1 MATDYS
7 AGTPWDYAKKNPSGN
22 IVDKELDWQDFGRDD
37 IVGQELN
44 RPSSAFTKVQRYP
57 GGYGSSSA
65 PSGPSKPGG
74 FGGFGGGGFG
84 SGSFT
89 FNPTF
94 NVTSSN
100 VNTAGGGGGA
110 IGSITD
116 STVGDIET
124 GADTTTKGPIKTT
137 SAESGTTA
145 ANTFLENITDSV
157 ISDTANPI
165 QTPIVTASNQ
175 APSSIAAA
183 LTNQTSDT
191 ATNQNIPDN
200 LGTITNTGETT
211 STTTQ
216 TAENTATST
225 QNIFE
230 EAEETNDNAQTI
242 INEIENTQG
251 QGSGGTETETGGGT
265 TVTNI
270 HADPFGTKIDPP
282 EPKVPGIETNIG
294 QNEGS
299 SGNPDLEELYNRI
312 LVRDSDEGGMDYWKK
327 EYETRTAGGEES
339 SDVLANIEESFK
351 AGDEFL
357 NRETAKQ
364 IAQEMENK
372 TYEQEGTTGA
382 GQGIINEE
390 SLDAWVGPGGQLT
403 QSTDPSQLSYYEGVG
418 SLDNYVDP
426 DTEGAVDQTT
436 TDLFGLYT
444 DKFGRNPDEGGLE
457 YWDDEV
463 KRRVAAGENYEDVIS
478 GVGESFDEAAEAEI
492 RENYDD
498 ESGLINWDGGF
509 STMTQEELT
518 AALNETAPA
527 NGQDLSATQDLNPAP
542 TTTTSEDP
550 FVFPTYTQEELD
562 AISNAPAPAPDP
574 APTTTTSDN
583 PFGTDFPVYSQE
595 ELAAI
600 FNPSASAPAPTPAP
614 APAVKETVP
623 YYNVDFSDPS
633 TYMDKEIDYT
643 ADWTK
648 DTQLNN
654 EKPWWEKDLTE
665 FSWWK

>member
-65 PSGPSKPGG
+65 PSGSGRPGG

-145 ANTFLENITDSV
+145 ANTFLEDITDSV

-211 STTTQ
+211 STTNQ

-225 QNIFE
+225 QDLNESAQEYIKE
-230 EAEETNDNAQTI
+230 SEQITQDNSPIGGGIGGTETET
-242 INEIENTQG
+242 
-251 QGSGGTETETGGGT
+251 GGTETETGGGT
-265 TVTNI
+265 TFTDI
-270 HADPFGTKIDPP
+270 HGDPFGPKTEPP
-282 EPKVPGIETNIG
+282 EPKVSGIETNTG

-299 SGNPDLEELYNRI
+299 SGTPELIDKYNTILGREPDEAGLQYWEDELA
-312 LVRDSDEGGMDYWKK
+312 
-327 EYETRTAGGEES
+327 TRTAAGEDRG
-339 SDVLANIEESFK
+339 DVLDNITQSFQ

-357 NRETAKQ
+357 NRELAQQLDNQ
-364 IAQEMENK
+364 IVP
-372 TYEQEGTTGA
+372 
-382 GQGIINEE
+382 NEE
-390 SLDAWVGPGGQLT
+390 RLDAWIGPGGGLT
-403 QSTDPSQLSYYEGVG
+403 QSSDPTGQTYYEGVG
-418 SLDNYVDP
+418 SLEDYVDP
-426 DTEGAVDQTT
+426 DTEGAADQNTS
-436 TDLFGLYT
+436 DLFGLYQE
-444 DKFGRNPDEGGLE
+444 KFDRNPDESGLQ
-457 YWDDEV
+457 YWEEELAT
-463 KRRVAAGENYEDVIS
+463 RTEAGEDYEDVLANI
-478 GVGESFDEAAEAEI
+478 GQSFEEGAE
-492 RENYDD
+492 
-498 ESGLINWDGGF
+498 
-509 STMTQEELT
+509 TELRDT
-518 AALNETAPA
+518 LSS
-527 NGQDLSATQDLNPAP
+527 GQDLSATQDLNSTPMGFS
-542 TTTTSEDP
+542 TM
-550 FVFPTYTQEELD
+550 TQEELD
-562 AISNAPAPAPDP
+562 AALGQTPINTPADTP
-574 APTTTTSDN
+574 TTSDN

-595 ELAAI
+595 ELDAI
-600 FNPSASAPAPTPAP
+600 FNPSASASAPAPVPTP

-633 TYMDKEIDYT
+633 TYMDKEVDWT

-648 DTQLNN
+648 DTQVNN
-654 EKPWWEKDLTE
+654 EKPWYEKDLTE

>member
-65 PSGPSKPGG
+65 PSGSGRPGG

-145 ANTFLENITDSV
+145 ANTFLEDITDSV

-211 STTTQ
+211 STTNQ

-225 QNIFE
+225 QDLNESAQEYIKE
-230 EAEETNDNAQTI
+230 SEQITQDNSPI
-242 INEIENTQG
+242 GGGI
-251 QGSGGTETETGGGT
+251 GGTETETGGTETETGGTEIGGGT
-265 TVTNI
+265 TFTDI
-270 HADPFGTKIDPP
+270 HGDPFGPKTEPP
-282 EPKVPGIETNIG
+282 EPKVSGIETNTG

-299 SGNPDLEELYNRI
+299 SGTPELIDKYNIILGREPDEAGLQYWEDELA
-312 LVRDSDEGGMDYWKK
+312 
-327 EYETRTAGGEES
+327 TRTAAGEDRG
-339 SDVLANIEESFK
+339 DVLDNITQSFQ

-357 NRETAKQ
+357 NL
-364 IAQEMENK
+364 
-372 TYEQEGTTGA
+372 
-382 GQGIINEE
+382 
-390 SLDAWVGPGGQLT
+390 SL
-403 QSTDPSQLSYYEGVG
+403 
-418 SLDNYVDP
+418 
-426 DTEGAVDQTT
+426 
-436 TDLFGLYT
+436 
-444 DKFGRNPDEGGLE
+444 
-457 YWDDEV
+457 
-463 KRRVAAGENYEDVIS
+463 IH
-478 GVGESFDEAAEAEI
+478 I
-492 RENYDD
+492 
-498 ESGLINWDGGF
+498 
-509 STMTQEELT
+509 
-518 AALNETAPA
+518 
-527 NGQDLSATQDLNPAP
+527 
-542 TTTTSEDP
+542 
-550 FVFPTYTQEELD
+550 
-562 AISNAPAPAPDP
+562 
-574 APTTTTSDN
+574 
-583 PFGTDFPVYSQE
+583 
-595 ELAAI
+595 
-600 FNPSASAPAPTPAP
+600 
-614 APAVKETVP
+614 
-623 YYNVDFSDPS
+623 
-633 TYMDKEIDYT
+633 
-643 ADWTK
+643 
-648 DTQLNN
+648 
-654 EKPWWEKDLTE
+654 
-665 FSWWK
+665 

>member
-65 PSGPSKPGG
+65 PSGPSRPGG
-74 FGGFGGGGFG
+74 GGFGGGGFG

-211 STTTQ
+211 STTNQ

-225 QNIFE
+225 QNLN
-230 EAEETNDNAQTI
+230 ETAQEL
-242 INEIENTQG
+242 INEIENPQG
-251 QGSGGTETETGGGT
+251 PGGDGTGGPGP
-265 TVTNI
+265 I
-270 HADPFGTKIDPP
+270 GP
-282 EPKVPGIETNIG
+282 EPIGPEPIGPEPIGPEPIGPEPIGPEPIGPEPIGPEVPGPTGPEGPSGPQDGPSGTPELIDKYNIILG
-294 QNEGS
+294 RE
-299 SGNPDLEELYNRI
+299 PDEAGLQYWEDELA
-312 LVRDSDEGGMDYWKK
+312 
-327 EYETRTAGGEES
+327 TRTAAGEDRG
-339 SDVLANIEESFK
+339 DVLDNITQSFQ

-357 NRETAKQ
+357 NRELAQQLDNQ
-364 IAQEMENK
+364 IVP
-372 TYEQEGTTGA
+372 
-382 GQGIINEE
+382 NEE
-390 SLDAWVGPGGQLT
+390 RLDAWIGPGGGLT
-403 QSTDPSQLSYYEGVG
+403 QSSDPTGQTYYEGVG
-418 SLDNYVDP
+418 SLEDYVDP
-426 DTEGAVDQTT
+426 DTEGAADQNTS
-436 TDLFGLYT
+436 DLFGLYQE
-444 DKFGRNPDEGGLE
+444 KFDRNPDESGLQ
-457 YWDDEV
+457 YWEEELAT
-463 KRRVAAGENYEDVIS
+463 RTEAGEDYEDVLANI
-478 GVGESFDEAAEAEI
+478 GQSFEEGAE
-492 RENYDD
+492 
-498 ESGLINWDGGF
+498 
-509 STMTQEELT
+509 TELRDT
-518 AALNETAPA
+518 LSS
-527 NGQDLSATQDLNPAP
+527 GQDLSATQDLNSTPMGFS
-542 TTTTSEDP
+542 TM
-550 FVFPTYTQEELD
+550 TQEELD
-562 AISNAPAPAPDP
+562 AALGQTPINTPADTP
-574 APTTTTSDN
+574 TTSDN

-595 ELAAI
+595 ELDAI
-600 FNPSASAPAPTPAP
+600 FNPSASAPAPTP

-633 TYMDKEIDYT
+633 TYMNKEVDWT

-648 DTQLNN
+648 DTQVNN
-654 EKPWWEKDLTE
+654 EKPWYEKDLTE
-665 FSWWK
+665 FSWFK

>member
-65 PSGPSKPGG
+65 PSGPSKP
-74 FGGFGGGGFG
+74 GGFGGGGFG

-225 QNIFE
+225 QNLN
-230 EAEETNDNAQTI
+230 ETAQEL
-242 INEIENTQG
+242 INEIEKPQG
-251 QGSGGTETETGGGT
+251 QGGGGTETGTGTGTGGTETETGGGT

-270 HADPFGTKIDPP
+270 HADPFGTKIEPP
-282 EPKVPGIETNIG
+282 EPKVPGIETNTG

-299 SGNPDLEELYNRI
+299 SGTPELIDKYNLILGREPDEEGLQYWE
-312 LVRDSDEGGMDYWKK
+312 DELA
-327 EYETRTAGGEES
+327 TRTAAGEDRG
-339 SDVLANIEESFK
+339 DVLDNITASFQ

-357 NRETAKQ
+357 NRELAQQLDNQ
-364 IAQEMENK
+364 IVPDEDR
-372 TYEQEGTTGA
+372 
-382 GQGIINEE
+382 
-390 SLDAWVGPGGQLT
+390 LDAWIGPGGGLT
-403 QSTDPSQLSYYEGVG
+403 QSSNPTGQTYYEGVG
-418 SLDNYVDP
+418 SLKDYVDP
-426 DTEGAVDQTT
+426 DTGGAADKSTE
-436 TDLFGLYT
+436 DLFGLYEE
-444 DKFGRNPDEGGLE
+444 FGRNPDEAGLE
-457 YWDDEV
+457 YWEDELAT
-463 KRRVAAGENYEDVIS
+463 RTAAGEDYDDVLANIGQSFEDS
-478 GVGESFDEAAEAEI
+478 AEAEL
-492 RENYDD
+492 RDTL
-498 ESGLINWDGGF
+498 S
-509 STMTQEELT
+509 S
-518 AALNETAPA
+518 
-527 NGQDLSATQDLNPAP
+527 GQDLSATQDLSSTPIGLNPLTQEQLDEALAQLP
-542 TTTTSEDP
+542 TLTPADTSTTSE
-550 FVFPTYTQEELD
+550 
-562 AISNAPAPAPDP
+562 
-574 APTTTTSDN
+574 TSDN

-595 ELAAI
+595 ELDAI
-600 FNPSASAPAPTPAP
+600 FNPSASASAPAPAPTPAP

-633 TYMDKEIDYT
+633 TYMNKEVDWT

-648 DTQLNN
+648 DTQSNN
-654 EKPWWEKDLTE
+654 EKPWYEKDLTE
-665 FSWWK
+665 FSWFK

>member
-65 PSGPSKPGG
+65 PSGSGRPGG

-145 ANTFLENITDSV
+145 ANTFLEDITDSV

-211 STTTQ
+211 STTNQ

-225 QNIFE
+225 QDLNESAQEYIKE
-230 EAEETNDNAQTI
+230 SEQITQDNSPIGGGTGGTETET
-242 INEIENTQG
+242 
-251 QGSGGTETETGGGT
+251 GGTETETGGGT
-265 TVTNI
+265 TFTDI
-270 HADPFGTKIDPP
+270 HGDPFGPKTEPP
-282 EPKVPGIETNIG
+282 EPKVSGIETNTG

-299 SGNPDLEELYNRI
+299 SGTPELIDKYNTILGREPDEAGLQYWEDELA
-312 LVRDSDEGGMDYWKK
+312 
-327 EYETRTAGGEES
+327 TRTAAGEDRG
-339 SDVLANIEESFK
+339 DVLDNITQSFQ

-357 NRETAKQ
+357 NRELAQQLDNQ
-364 IAQEMENK
+364 IVP
-372 TYEQEGTTGA
+372 
-382 GQGIINEE
+382 NEE
-390 SLDAWVGPGGQLT
+390 RLDAWIGPGGGLT
-403 QSTDPSQLSYYEGVG
+403 QSSDPTGQTYYEGVG
-418 SLDNYVDP
+418 SLEDYVDP
-426 DTEGAVDQTT
+426 DTEGAADQNTS
-436 TDLFGLYT
+436 DLFGLYQE
-444 DKFGRNPDEGGLE
+444 KFDRNPDESGLQ
-457 YWDDEV
+457 YWEEELAT
-463 KRRVAAGENYEDVIS
+463 RTEAGEDYEDVLANI
-478 GVGESFDEAAEAEI
+478 GQSFEEGAE
-492 RENYDD
+492 
-498 ESGLINWDGGF
+498 
-509 STMTQEELT
+509 TELRDT
-518 AALNETAPA
+518 LSS
-527 NGQDLSATQDLNPAP
+527 GQDLSATQDLNSTPMGFS
-542 TTTTSEDP
+542 TM
-550 FVFPTYTQEELD
+550 TQEELD
-562 AISNAPAPAPDP
+562 AALGQTPINTPADTP
-574 APTTTTSDN
+574 TTSDN

-595 ELAAI
+595 ELDAI
-600 FNPSASAPAPTPAP
+600 FNPSASASAPAPVPTP

-633 TYMDKEIDYT
+633 TYMDKEVDWT

-648 DTQLNN
+648 DTQVNN
-654 EKPWWEKDLTE
+654 EKPWYEKDLTE